1 MVCHLKN
8 KTASRTKNIIEL
20 LVVNMTVYLQE
31 KRITKL
37 SNLRKNLLKEKIAS
51 LKELPSLIPNRKLD
65 FPYIKQSF
73 WHLFIANATNFEVTR
88 DFILGRQ
95 SRTDTSSTGRTEMGV
110 EQSETKQE
118 ENYPTL

>member
-1 MVCHLKN
+1 MFH
-8 KTASRTKNIIEL
+8 I
-20 LVVNMTVYLQE
+20 
-31 KRITKL
+31 L
-37 SNLRKNLLKEKIAS
+37 SS
-51 LKELPSLIPNRKLD
+51 PSGISS
-65 FPYIKQSF
+65 ISV
-73 WHLFIANATNFEVTR
+73 IANATNFEVTR